1 MPSNTAPKISVI
13 IPVYGN
19 LGDLDRLLAGLAKQ
33 TLQPYEII
41 LVDSSPQSSL
51 TPPPGVKYLRNPKGD
66 ALSWDY
72 NYGAQ
77 HATGDYLLN
86 MQQDCVPEDPRTV
99 ETLFQSL
106 TGNRVAAV
114 PLVTLPREN
123 WEQYNFWGKV
133 MMARWVGRVQQG
145 ISGKLDLIR
154 RDVFLRIGGYDT
166 ERFSFAGEDMDLF
179 LRLSQQGEVY
189 ISNAEIIHYHSQKRP
204 LRFRD
209 MLTKHYQLA
218 ESFGALFRR
227 WGFQLKKIPYSG
239 HWTHHLA
246 KYLYPLVPMTVLA
259 GFVSLKLAGVMA
271 FLLFFL
277 TQLTNLEGWRVQ
289 GSQKPLLLLANPVL
303 FLAGFWGTL
312 VGFVTGR
319 QRYSQNK

>member
-1 MPSNTAPKISVI
+1 MPIPSTPKISVI

-19 LGDLDRLLAGLAKQ
+19 LGDLDRLLAGLRKQ
-33 TLQPYEII
+33 TIQPHEII
-41 LVDSSPQSSL
+41 LVDSSPKSSL
-51 TPPPGVKYLRNPKGD
+51 TPPPGVKYVRNPKGD

-72 NYGAQ
+72 NFGAQ
-77 HATGDYLLN
+77 QATGDFLLN
-86 MQQDCVPEDPRTV
+86 MQQDCVPEDPRAL
-99 ETLFQSL
+99 EMLYNSL
-106 TGNRVAAV
+106 SDKRVAAV

-133 MMARWVGRVQQG
+133 MMARWVGRVHQG

-154 RDVFLRIGGYDT
+154 RDVFLKIGGYDT

-179 LRLSQQGEVY
+179 LRLSEQGEVF
-189 ISNAEIIHYHSQKRP
+189 ISNAEIIHYHSQKKP

-227 WGFQLKKIPYSG
+227 WGVKLKQIPYSG

-246 KYLYPLVPMTVLA
+246 KYLYPLVPLSFVLA
-259 GFVSLKLAGVMA
+259 FVSPSAAWTTLG
-271 FLLFFL
+271 LLLVL
-277 TQLTNLEGWRVQ
+277 TQFTNMEGWRV
-289 GSQKPLLLLANPVL
+289 KEAKTPVLLFANPVL
-303 FLAGFWGTL
+303 FVAGFWGTL
-312 VGFVTGR
+312 VGFVTGK

>member
-1 MPSNTAPKISVI
+1 MPTISVI

-19 LGDLDRLLAGLAKQ
+19 LGDLDRLLDGLAKQ
-33 TLQPYEII
+33 TIHPHEII
-41 LVDSSPQSSL
+41 LVDSSPKSSL
-51 TPPPGVKYLRNPKGD
+51 TPPPGVKYVRNPEGN

-77 HATGDYLLN
+77 QATGDFLLN
-86 MQQDCVPEDPRTV
+86 MQQDCVPEDPQAV
-99 ETLFQSL
+99 ETLYNSL
-106 TGNRVAAV
+106 TNKRVAAV

-133 MMARWVGRVQQG
+133 MMARWIGRVQQG

-154 RDVFLRIGGYDT
+154 RDVFLKIGGYDT

-179 LRLSQQGEVY
+179 LRLSEQGEVFV
-189 ISNAEIIHYHSQKRP
+189 SNAEIFHYHSQKRP

-227 WGFQLKKIPYSG
+227 WGLKLKQIPYSG
-239 HWTHHLA
+239 HWTHHLS
-246 KYLYPLVPMTVLA
+246 KYLYPLLPLA
-259 GFVSLKLAGVMA
+259 VVTAFFSLKCAGAIGLA
-271 FLLFFL
+271 LLVL
-277 TQLTNLEGWRVQ
+277 TQFTNMESWRVRDP
-289 GSQKPLLLLANPVL
+289 KTPLLLLANPIL

-312 VGFVTGR
+312 LGFVTGK